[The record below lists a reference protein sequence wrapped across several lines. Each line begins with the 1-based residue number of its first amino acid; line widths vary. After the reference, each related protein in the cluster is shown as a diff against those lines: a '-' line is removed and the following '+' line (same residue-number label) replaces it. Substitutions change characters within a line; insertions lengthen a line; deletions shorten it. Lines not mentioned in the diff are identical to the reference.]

1 MRVFGFDKSTV
12 ELSETRL
19 SLFFA
24 SSQSGDVRGV
34 FTTVR
39 SPSGCDS
46 FSDVIAAATNACGGG
61 TVGDLEVGGF
71 GASDEKSSFGM
82 SGFGCS
88 TLECG
93 EGSLGEAGCDSP
105 SKIRSESSEV
115 ADGVGAAELEGVGSF
130 RQPSKLGPSF
140 NRSNTSSGSWLTPP
154 ILVEFDDFDNDSFD
168 LAGCCDWGT

>member
-1 MRVFGFDKSTV
+1 M
-12 ELSETRL
+12 L
-19 SLFFA
+19 
-24 SSQSGDVRGV
+24 
-34 FTTVR
+34 TTVR

-105 SKIRSESSEV
+105 SKLKHMFEKTKI
-115 ADGVGAAELEGVGSF
+115 A
-130 RQPSKLGPSF
+130 QIMKLSLQE
-140 NRSNTSSGSWLTPP
+140 N
-154 ILVEFDDFDNDSFD
+154 E
-168 LAGCCDWGT
+168 